1 MTHEEM
7 SNLTNEELANFSHLE
22 LSLERTELL
31 QHIVNNVRDDIPSA
45 VLIKLQ
51 RICQDYL
58 VACEKYDID
67 IPKETKP
74 LKNKKSLSI
83 TEIVSIVGLIIN
95 MLTLALAAYS
105 TFAAQPANT
114 YINQII
120 NENYINN
127 IDIIIKELSFLRC
140 KKL

>member
-7 SNLTNEELANFSHLE
+7 SNLTYEELANFSHLE

-31 QHIVNNVRDDIPSA
+31 QYIINNVSDNIPNA

-58 VACEKYDID
+58 SACEKYDID

-83 TEIVSIVGLIIN
+83 TDIVSIVGLIIN

-105 TFAAQPANT
+105 TFTAQPANT
-114 YINQII
+114 CINQII
-120 NENYINN
+120 NETYISD
-127 IDIIIKELSFLRC
+127 IDIIINELSH
-140 KKL
+140 